1 MANTEK
7 DREKALDSALAQ
19 IERQFGKG
27 SLMRLGDSERVPMEI
42 IPTGSIALTVTL
54 TEKACSFPV
63 LLNMPYEVI
72 ATENGNSHTGC
83 WNTKLGD
90 THIYVAFPD
99 DVQNQVIPMPKKWFS
114 GVDVEAL

>member
-1 MANTEK
+1 MLAKLLLATILLFAFSYTHVLAEEK
-7 DREKALDSALAQ
+7 LPDVMQMTTDV
-19 IERQFGKG
+19 G
-27 SLMRLGDSERVPMEI
+27 
-42 IPTGSIALTVTL
+42 TVTL

-63 LLNMPYEVI
+63 LLNMPYEII

-114 GVDVEAL
+114 GINVEAL